1 MSSFQGH
8 VTTFKLGTDMLL
20 TKWAWCNRSKIHFTV
35 QTFQG
40 EVVVYLDLLHR
51 NADHNPKTLT
61 NYAPSYSC
69 SIQKVV
75 QRVQTRH
82 CALLCQILP
91 VHLVALAMLGL
102 HGALDLELRKRF
114 NEKIQQSFS
123 LLPWS
128 FQYRIEDV
136 RNLCTAKT
144 TIGKCCYELEL
155 YRAYVVIRNY
165 NELANILL

>member
-102 HGALDLELRKRF
+102 HGALNLELRKRF
-114 NEKIQQSFS
+114 NEKNTTE
-123 LLPWS
+123 
-128 FQYRIEDV
+128 FQP
-136 RNLCTAKT
+136 AA
-144 TIGKCCYELEL
+144 LEL
-155 YRAYVVIRNY
+155 PVQNLKTCGIYAQRRQLLGSVAMNLNY
-165 NELANILL
+165 TGRMWW